1 MRQSVAG
8 DRLSRS
14 STSALERMRGGGSGG
29 FGDDN
34 GSERAECGWRRFGR
48 STRRRRIPE
57 RTGRVRRLVDALRL
71 RSVDGRD
78 RRRTPSSSARI
89 EPLAVAAGD
98 RSWGL
103 RPKHPLKG
111 RQGFRGGTESVESS
125 DPTDC
130 ALEAD
135 QRDYRWCR
143 AAAGPR
149 KPQSRPLSSSPR
161 STVAWSLRY
170 NQRPVSI
177 RAQLLAASVAESGLS
192 DRQLS
197 VLATGSTDRLTSIDT
212 IRNLRRGAA
221 PRADTLEALCRVLGL
236 SLRLAPGEDES
247 RTRAQGAPSQSDDLT
262 ENALARRPLSRFS
275 DTVTLPVRHLADD
288 SPDCEVRREES
299 KRAAAPEDL
308 TDEQA
313 FYVRIA
319 GKSMLPSDIW
329 PNDYCLVSPC
339 ERFEA
344 GKAVWLRHRTGAET
358 IKWLLRLPADAYD
371 LGAWKPPDELAGLR
385 GVAGG
390 VEAGG
395 GSGRPDGRAGLLRT
409 DRGEVDSVTRSRS
422 RSRGRVPTLH
432 QKTVAS
438 C

>member
-1 MRQSVAG
+1 M
-8 DRLSRS
+8 
-14 STSALERMRGGGSGG
+14 
-29 FGDDN
+29 
-34 GSERAECGWRRFGR
+34 
-48 STRRRRIPE
+48 
-57 RTGRVRRLVDALRL
+57 
-71 RSVDGRD
+71 
-78 RRRTPSSSARI
+78 
-89 EPLAVAAGD
+89 
-98 RSWGL
+98 
-103 RPKHPLKG
+103 
-111 RQGFRGGTESVESS
+111 
-125 DPTDC
+125 
-130 ALEAD
+130 
-135 QRDYRWCR
+135 
-143 AAAGPR
+143 
-149 KPQSRPLSSSPR
+149 
-161 STVAWSLRY
+161 RY

-177 RAQLLAASVAESGLS
+177 RAQLLAAVAESGLS

-197 VLATGSTDRLTSIDT
+197 VLATGSTDT

-247 RTRAQGAPSQSDDLT
+247 RTRAQGAPSQSDD
-262 ENALARRPLSRFS
+262 ENALAPRPLSRFS

-371 LGAWKPPDELAGLR
+371 LGAWKPPDELGHQKPFKESWSRADVADR
-385 GVAGG
+385 GVVLTAYTKRPSTDEPATWRKFRPDPLAELWRSTVFGSNEDLKAAVDQLDDTG
-390 VEAGG
+390 SAVEATLMRLSVLVAKGKF
-395 GSGRPDGRAGLLRT
+395 SESEIMLLLETVERREERLRRFRSSVKTAVAQAG
-409 DRGEVDSVTRSRS
+409 EDSAAVTPATRD
-422 RSRGRVPTLH
+422 
-432 QKTVAS
+432 
-438 C
+438 